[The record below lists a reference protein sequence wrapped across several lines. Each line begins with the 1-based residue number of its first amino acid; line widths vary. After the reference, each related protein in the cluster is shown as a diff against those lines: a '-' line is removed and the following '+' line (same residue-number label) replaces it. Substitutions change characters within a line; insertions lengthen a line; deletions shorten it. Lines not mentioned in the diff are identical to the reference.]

1 MNHLIILWYTLNAH
15 KIYVADMAENCD
27 SNDILF
33 LRYWEASFFLNGKK
47 ETLNPGL

>member
-15 KIYVADMAENCD
+15 EIYVADMAENCD

-47 ETLNPGL
+47 KL